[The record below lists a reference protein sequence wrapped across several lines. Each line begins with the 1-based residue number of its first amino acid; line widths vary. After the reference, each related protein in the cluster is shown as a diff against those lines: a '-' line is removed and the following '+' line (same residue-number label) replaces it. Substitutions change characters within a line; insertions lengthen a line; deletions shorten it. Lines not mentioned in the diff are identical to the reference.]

1 MVDFYGETLITSESQ
16 LQNHPERVAA
26 FRKASLRGW
35 RYAME
40 NKTELIEHILT
51 DYLTNKEITRVTPS
65 LQNLIDEARLLD
77 EELMHPTLVEI
88 GHMNPQRW
96 QRIADIYVEMGFAE
110 PLTADALNGFIYKPD
125 MPVPIDY
132 TWLKRGITLSLA
144 MLLVLLCFSSVLFFY
159 NRHLT
164 KAVADQ
170 TAELTTANQHLENQN
185 MELERFGYTISHELR
200 SPLVTIKSFCG
211 LLQGDIRDQDLE
223 SVKEDIE
230 CIENASDTMHLL
242 LKNLLEL
249 SRIGLV
255 VNETKGVSLVDISQ
269 QVIALMKGQLS
280 EKQVEVQ
287 VDISSDLPDVEV
299 DPIRFAEVL
308 QNLIENAIK
317 YMGDQRNPRINLGA
331 RYEENQ
337 LVCFVKDN
345 GIGVEPAFQEKVF
358 GLFEQLDA
366 SASGT
371 GVGLALVE
379 RIIKSHGGT
388 IWVESEGKG
397 LGATF
402 FFTIDTKTTGILAS

>member
-358 GLFEQLDA
+358 G
-366 SASGT
+366 
-371 GVGLALVE
+371 
-379 RIIKSHGGT
+379 I
-388 IWVESEGKG
+388 GKRNRRRFS
-397 LGATF
+397 TR
-402 FFTIDTKTTGILAS
+402 

>member
-1 MVDFYGETLITSESQ
+1 
-16 LQNHPERVAA
+16 
-26 FRKASLRGW
+26 
-35 RYAME
+35 ME